1 MMTDEKLLIMFDLA
15 QEQQQMVKDLINDTK
30 ELQRIVES
38 KTYASIQTTAKA
50 VGELSTSEVKSNI
63 EKYEKSLES
72 LLAKTVQV
80 NQQLENATQRFNYK
94 IMTGFAMFAM
104 ACVIGTLCTYIWLDN
119 KISDQLETIAT
130 LKAQGGDLQ
139 FSTCDGRTCI
149 KVYDKPTYG
158 KDGEYRIVI
167 LK

>member
-94 IMTGFAMFAM
+94 TCRDQETRCLWDRYMQ
-104 ACVIGTLCTYIWLDN
+104 VITICLDKMYHN
-119 KISDQLETIAT
+119 
-130 LKAQGGDLQ
+130 
-139 FSTCDGRTCI
+139 
-149 KVYDKPTYG
+149 
-158 KDGEYRIVI
+158 
-167 LK
+167 